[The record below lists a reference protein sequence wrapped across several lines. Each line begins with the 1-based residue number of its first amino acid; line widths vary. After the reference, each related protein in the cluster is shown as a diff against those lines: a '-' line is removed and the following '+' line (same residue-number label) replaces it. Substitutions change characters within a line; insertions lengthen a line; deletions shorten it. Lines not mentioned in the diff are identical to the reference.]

1 MKINYTFRINPQY
14 LGRLK
19 QLAEESNRS
28 TSNYIETLIKKHVD
42 DVDTPCNAN
51 PVR

>member
-1 MKINYTFRINPQY
+1 MKINYTFRISPQY

-28 TSNYIETLIKKHVD
+28 TSNYIETLIKKHID
-42 DVDTPCNAN
+42 DTDMPYNSS
-51 PVR
+51 PIK